1 MRCCVQS
8 ASSLHLAKA
17 SAHHAKG
24 ISPCRVTVCAC
35 EPDEGVCVVGCGVT
49 VCACEP
55 DEGVCGCGGDRLCVT
70 CNRACKYGWVGGC
83 VLSIAGSSIR
93 VQYNTKRARGWW
105 DGGVWGGGVGKLIII
120 DFPLPLVPT

>member
-24 ISPCRVTVCAC
+24 ISPCR
-35 EPDEGVCVVGCGVT
+35 VT